1 MFIIHS
7 FGRVVHRQERE
18 SLMRYAASKATSR
31 TGFIATPQLVTTN
44 ALLVPRHSPKLRNC
58 RTLSQN
64 TRSGDPFSDT
74 RQLRQGRPAS
84 YQSGMSSWAG
94 SGLPSPLEPVIGIS
108 NFKDLPLSGPASDFP
123 TSGRGTPIVPHESV
137 EGSLE
142 SFSQSWILE
151 HDTKSQAS
159 IVSSEQNGHNL

>member
-1 MFIIHS
+1 MSVFIIHS

-31 TGFIATPQLVTTN
+31 TGIATPRLGTTN
-44 ALLVPRHSPKLRNC
+44 ALLVLRNSPNVRNC

-64 TRSGDPFSDT
+64 TQSGDPFSDT
-74 RQLRQGRPAS
+74 RQLRQGRPTS

-94 SGLPSPLEPVIGIS
+94 SNLPSPLEPVVEIS

-123 TSGRGTPIVPHESV
+123 TSGRGTPIVLHKSV

-151 HDTKSQAS
+151 HDTKS
-159 IVSSEQNGHNL
+159 